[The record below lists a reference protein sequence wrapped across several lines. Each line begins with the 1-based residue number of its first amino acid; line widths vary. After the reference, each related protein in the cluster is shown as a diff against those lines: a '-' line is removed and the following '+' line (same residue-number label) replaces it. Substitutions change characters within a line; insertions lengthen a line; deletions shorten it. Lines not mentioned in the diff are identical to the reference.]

1 MPDERYKPSILHG
14 DCIERLLEVPDKSI
28 QCIII
33 DPPYNI
39 AKAEWDI
46 IIDYIPWM
54 TEVIKVL
61 EKKLKDNGSF
71 FMFHNDMEQIAELM
85 ISIKQNTKLVFRQMI
100 VWNKRF
106 NESKKKGYL
115 DGYVVK
121 ECMHNWNKMAEYILF
136 YTFDNSKKLLEKR
149 KEANICAL
157 TISQEIKSKTGGLT
171 GWYSNLETGRNLPT
185 RDTIVPIT
193 KHLGLT
199 FDDIVP
205 KFNNQKTHH
214 SVWNYDIAKRN
225 KIHITPKPF
234 DLLENIILH
243 TTDEDDMVL
252 DCFAGSGSLGIA
264 CANTKRRCILIEK
277 NDVYHKYI
285 CDVFQELFSSE
296 NSKEDVKEEFES

>member
-121 ECMHNWNKMAEYILF
+121 ECMHNWNKMAEYLF
-136 YTFDNSKKLLEKR
+136 KYFL
-149 KEANICAL
+149 
-157 TISQEIKSKTGGLT
+157 
-171 GWYSNLETGRNLPT
+171 
-185 RDTIVPIT
+185 
-193 KHLGLT
+193 
-199 FDDIVP
+199 
-205 KFNNQKTHH
+205 
-214 SVWNYDIAKRN
+214 
-225 KIHITPKPF
+225 
-234 DLLENIILH
+234 
-243 TTDEDDMVL
+243 
-252 DCFAGSGSLGIA
+252 
-264 CANTKRRCILIEK
+264 NTL
-277 NDVYHKYI
+277 
-285 CDVFQELFSSE
+285 
-296 NSKEDVKEEFES
+296 